1 MPHTGTVGR
10 RHLPL
15 CYLDVQIGSGGL
27 ISISAKNLKHEGY
40 VVSLMCVWYKY
51 VYVKLVCI
59 LVYMN
64 MIDTKLLII

>member
-40 VVSLMCVWYKY
+40 VVSLMCVWYNSCTD
-51 VYVKLVCI
+51 VGL
-59 LVYMN
+59 
-64 MIDTKLLII
+64 